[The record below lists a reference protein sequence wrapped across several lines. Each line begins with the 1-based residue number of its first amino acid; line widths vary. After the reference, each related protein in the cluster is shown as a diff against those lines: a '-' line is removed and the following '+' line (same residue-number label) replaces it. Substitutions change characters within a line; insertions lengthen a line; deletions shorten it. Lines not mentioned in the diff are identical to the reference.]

1 MMTNYN
7 RQREKENSR
16 HTPRFCAL
24 HFKVST
30 LVTAAPTSLVYLKL
44 VSPEVVRMPHLMSRS
59 HCLQVFI
66 SYITYPYITYH
77 HQMEKPICPKD
88 IT

>member
-7 RQREKENSR
+7 RQREKKKIQGKLGRLLEAFLLFTSTR

-24 HFKVST
+24 YFKVST

-44 VSPEVVRMPHLMSRS
+44 VSPDKTRCYTSTNS
-59 HCLQVFI
+59 
-66 SYITYPYITYH
+66 
-77 HQMEKPICPKD
+77 
-88 IT
+88 